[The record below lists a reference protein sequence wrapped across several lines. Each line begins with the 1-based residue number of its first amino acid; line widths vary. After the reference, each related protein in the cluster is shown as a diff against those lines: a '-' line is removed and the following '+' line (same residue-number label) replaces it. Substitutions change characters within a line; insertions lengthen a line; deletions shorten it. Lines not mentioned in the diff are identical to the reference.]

1 MRGPQMAKHILV
13 TGANTGI
20 GLALCKIL
28 VVEHQCYVYL
38 GCRSVERGRAGLKSI
53 VDAHP
58 EAAASIELLQID
70 VADAASC
77 GAAAEALRAKG
88 VVLSGLVNN
97 AGVGLV
103 TAPDSLD
110 MLLSTN
116 FLGPRRV
123 TDAFVELLDP
133 ACGRIVNV
141 SSGSASMWL
150 RNQVR
155 APPTPGP
162 PPPPLPA
169 LPAKWHAHAVPPCQP
184 LSDHRAARVRDSR
197 RRHRRCSPT
206 KTSRSPS
213 WTPRCRRPPRARAPG
228 AWAGTGCQS
237 AR

>member
-1 MRGPQMAKHILV
+1 MAKHILV

-28 VVEHQCYVYL
+28 AVERQCYVYL
-38 GCRSVERGRAGLKSI
+38 GSRSVERGRAGLKSI

-77 GAAAEALRAKG
+77 SAAAETLKAKG

-103 TAPDSLD
+103 TAPDALD

-123 TDAFVELLDP
+123 TEAFVELLDP

-155 APPTPGP
+155 APRPSPRPTPHP
-162 PPPPLPA
+162 PSTLNLPTFLPA
-169 LPAKWHAHAVPPCQP
+169 NDMTC
-184 LSDHRAARVRDSR
+184 
-197 RRHRRCSPT
+197 
-206 KTSRSPS
+206 
-213 WTPRCRRPPRARAPG
+213 RPPASP
-228 AWAGTGCQS
+228 
-237 AR
+237 